1 MVHELVVY
9 PDDRIVICGPVRSFS
24 DPSLPKLL
32 DDMKDTME
40 ANNLNALSAIQ
51 IARPFNIVVIK
62 QKDGSYLELINP
74 SIIGTEGERFEST
87 ETTSYF
93 PDITFKIPRFEK
105 IKLIYEDRDGN
116 MQSMLVEDKELSA
129 TIQRK
134 LDFLGGATPLFR
146 LDQNQREK
154 VIQAL
159 KDKGVYC
166 AEEVCPV
173 FSKKDYITSF
183 NDKLIFL
190 MGLSLLSPLAAKFFN
205 WSSSTIATIW
215 SFDKFAYIATWI
227 LMVVYFVY
235 AQYEAKKYRQC
246 SSCQIGNQ
254 IGIIL
259 KRLVVASVIFGL
271 ALFIVKP

>member
-32 DDMKDTME
+32 DDMKDTIE
-40 ANNLNALSAIQ
+40 ANNLTALSAIQ

-62 QKDGSYLELINP
+62 QKDGTYLELINP
-74 SIIGTEGERFEST
+74 SIIGKEGERFESV

-93 PDITFKIPRFEK
+93 PDITFKILRFEK

-116 MQSMLVEDKELSA
+116 MKSMFVDDKDLSA

-146 LDQNQREK
+146 LNQNQRDR

-166 AEEVCPV
+166 PDEVCPL

-183 NDKLIFL
+183 DDKLIFL
-190 MGLSLLSPLAAKFFN
+190 MGLSLFAPLGVKFFN
-205 WSSSTIATIW
+205 WSANTIANIW

-227 LMVVYFVY
+227 LMAVYFVY

-259 KRLVVASVIFGL
+259 KRLVVSSVIFAI
-271 ALFIVKP
+271 ALFFIKP

>member
-1 MVHELVVY
+1 MVKELVVY

-32 DDMKDTME
+32 EDMKDTME
-40 ANNLNALSAIQ
+40 ANNLTALTAIQ
-51 IARPFNIVVIK
+51 VAHPFNIVVIK

-74 SIIGTEGERFEST
+74 SIIAKEGRFEST

-105 IKLIYEDRDGN
+105 IKVIYEDRNGN
-116 MQSMLVEDKELSA
+116 MHSMFVEDRELSA

-134 LDFLGGATPLFR
+134 LDFLGGATPLIR
-146 LDQNQREK
+146 LKQEERDK

-166 AEEVCPV
+166 PEDVCPL
-173 FSKKDYITSF
+173 FSKKDYIKSF
-183 NDKLIFL
+183 NDKLIFF
-190 MGLSLLSPLAAKFFN
+190 MGLSLFTPLGVKFFN
-205 WSSSTIATIW
+205 WTSKTVANIW
-215 SFDKFAYIATWI
+215 TFDKFAYIATWI
-227 LMVVYFVY
+227 LMVAYFIY

-259 KRLVVASVIFGL
+259 KRLVAATLIFII

>member
-9 PDDRIVICGPVRSFS
+9 PDDRIVICGPVRSFK

-32 DDMKDTME
+32 DDMKETME

-62 QKDGSYLELINP
+62 QKDGTYLELMNP
-74 SIIGTEGERFEST
+74 SIISKAGERFEST

-116 MQSMLVEDKELSA
+116 LKSMFVEDKELSS

-134 LDFLGGATPLFR
+134 LDFLSGATPLYR
-146 LDQNQREK
+146 LDQNQRDR

-159 KDKGVYC
+159 KDKGIYC
-166 AEEVCPV
+166 PDEVCPV
-173 FSKKDYITSF
+173 FSKKDYIISF

-205 WSSSTIATIW
+205 WSPSAIASIW

-259 KRLVVASVIFGL
+259 KRLVVASVIFAI
-271 ALFIVKP
+271 ALFVVKP

>member
-9 PDDRIVICGPVRSFS
+9 PDDRIVICGPVRSFK

-32 DDMKDTME
+32 DDMKETME

-62 QKDGSYLELINP
+62 QKDGTYLELMNP
-74 SIIGTEGERFEST
+74 SIISKAGERFEST

-116 MQSMLVEDKELSA
+116 LKSMFVEDKELSS

-134 LDFLGGATPLFR
+134 LDFLSGATPLYR
-146 LDQNQREK
+146 LDQNQRDR

-159 KDKGVYC
+159 KDKGIYC
-166 AEEVCPV
+166 PDEVCPV

-205 WSSSTIATIW
+205 WSPSTIASIW

-259 KRLVVASVIFGL
+259 KRLVVASVIFAL

>member
-1 MVHELVVY
+1 MVKELVVY
-9 PDDRIVICGPVRSFS
+9 PDDRIVMCGPVRSFK

-32 DDMKDTME
+32 DDIKETME
-40 ANNLNALSAIQ
+40 HHNLTALTAIQ
-51 IARPFNIVVIK
+51 VAHPFNIAVIK
-62 QKDGSYLELINP
+62 LKDGSYLELINP
-74 SIIGTEGERFEST
+74 SIISKEGRFEST

-105 IKLIYEDRDGN
+105 IKVIYEDRNGELKSLSVD
-116 MQSMLVEDKELSA
+116 DRELSA

-146 LDQNQREK
+146 LDQNQRDS
-154 VIQAL
+154 VIDAL
-159 KDKGVYC
+159 KSKGIYQP
-166 AEEVCPV
+166 EEVCPL

-190 MGLSLLSPLAAKFFN
+190 MALTLPAPLYKKFFDFKE
-205 WSSSTIATIW
+205 STIAAFW
-215 SFDKFAYIATWI
+215 SFDKYSYIATWI
-227 LMVVYFVY
+227 LMVIYFIY

-246 SSCQIGNQ
+246 TSCQIGNQ

-259 KRLVVASVIFGL
+259 KRLAAATAIFAIAFFL
-271 ALFIVKP
+271 VKA